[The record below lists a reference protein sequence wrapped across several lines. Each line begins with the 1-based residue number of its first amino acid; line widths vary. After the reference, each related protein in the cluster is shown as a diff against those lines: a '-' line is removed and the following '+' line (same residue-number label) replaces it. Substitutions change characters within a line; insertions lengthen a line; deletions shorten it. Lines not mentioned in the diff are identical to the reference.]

1 VQCNYEECDS
11 ESEGLDFA
19 RPVVGKRKEGAGSES
34 VEPPEAVHRLE
45 ARVGEWS
52 ASIKG
57 CRSVPFAENS
67 AELQAA
73 LHASTSGPNAAGTS
87 SLPLSASG
95 SGSDTPIR
103 MPAMDAF
110 PQPAASNDDFVPNP
124 MISILHGMPFN
135 MMDTTTMAYNASSFL
150 HTTAVGGG
158 AAGQRRPIDE
168 LADTL
173 TAAVPPMDLPT
184 SFAASHPDVGTSKPI
199 IAQVVVEDIPEANA
213 GVWQGL
219 DEEAGK
225 LGGPFLE
232 LIWPGWPPK
241 LPIPGAWILH
251 QRERANVAQPC

>member
-1 VQCNYEECDS
+1 
-11 ESEGLDFA
+11 
-19 RPVVGKRKEGAGSES
+19 
-34 VEPPEAVHRLE
+34 
-45 ARVGEWS
+45 
-52 ASIKG
+52 
-57 CRSVPFAENS
+57 
-67 AELQAA
+67 
-73 LHASTSGPNAAGTS
+73 
-87 SLPLSASG
+87 
-95 SGSDTPIR
+95 
-103 MPAMDAF
+103 
-110 PQPAASNDDFVPNP
+110 
-124 MISILHGMPFN
+124 
-135 MMDTTTMAYNASSFL
+135 L

-241 LPIPGAWILH
+241 LPTPGAWILH